1 MKRPREA
8 RGLRLLT
15 ALLLVGAAL
24 LLAGAALLAAGAAG
38 AAETAGSRLLSAQST
53 QQPPVPLQP
62 LIDAAPEGAVLR
74 LAPGEYGGPAA
85 IGKRI
90 AIEAEAGGAVTIVNA
105 DERPAVT
112 VTAAG
117 VRLRGLRIEQAG
129 GRDNPAVRV
138 TAPEAALEE
147 LDIVTDG
154 YGIRLEQADR
164 SAVRGAAV
172 RSSRPPGGRFT
183 ERRNGIDLYETDDA
197 VIENNTVV
205 SMYDAIYIENSDN
218 VRITGNTVESS
229 RYGIHVMYSDGTVIA
244 GNDGRMNVTGAMVM
258 TVDGVRLEGNVF
270 AKQSENVNSQGILLF
285 AARNSVV
292 TGNVVS
298 GNRVGIYVEGS
309 SDNRI
314 EGNEITDNFMGMQ
327 LIDSEGNVI
336 ADNQWIGNVA
346 DAGAQRSG
354 ANRIERNFWDAFS
367 GIDADGDGASDLS
380 YAVNPFFLSVTE
392 RRPVFQLLFQSPGMK
407 FLEGLY
413 GADRSGWAV
422 DAAPLVSPARETDRT
437 SRESGSGRAA
447 GAAGALLLAAACAV
461 IIISRRR
468 TT

>member
-1 MKRPREA
+1 MIRTSLV
-8 RGLRLLT
+8 RGMRRT
-15 ALLLVGAAL
+15 AALLVIGAAL
-24 LLAGAALLAAGAAG
+24 AARPAGAADTG
-38 AAETAGSRLLSAQST
+38 EPQ
-53 QQPPVPLQP
+53 PLQP

-74 LAPGEYGGPAA
+74 LAPGEYAGPAV
-85 IGKRI
+85 IGKPLTV
-90 AIEAEAGGAVTIVNA
+90 EAEAEGAVTVASA
-105 DERPAVT
+105 DERPAIA

-117 VRLRGLRIEQAG
+117 VTVRGLRIEQAG
-129 GRDNPAVRV
+129 GRDSPAVLV
-138 TAPEAALEE
+138 TARGAALEG

-154 YGIRLEQADR
+154 YGIRLERADR
-164 SAVRGAAV
+164 SVVRGSMV
-172 RSSRPPGGRFT
+172 RSSRPSGGRFT
-183 ERRNGIDLYETDDA
+183 ERRNGIDLYETHDA
-197 VIENNTVV
+197 VIQDNTVA

-218 VRITGNTVESS
+218 VRITGNAVESS

-258 TVDGVRLEGNVF
+258 TVDGVLLEGNIF

-285 AARNSVV
+285 AAKNSVV
-292 TGNVVS
+292 RGNVVS

-309 SDNRI
+309 VDNRI
-314 EGNEITDNFMGMQ
+314 ENNEILDNFMGMQ
-327 LIDSEGNVI
+327 LLDSEGNAVTG
-336 ADNQWIGNVA
+336 NQWIGNVA

-354 ANRIERNFWDAFS
+354 ANRIERNFWDSFS
-367 GIDADGDGASDLS
+367 GVDADGDGASDLR

-422 DAAPLVSPARETDRT
+422 DAAPLMEPARETDRT
-437 SRESGSGRAA
+437 SRESGRAA

-461 IIISRRR
+461 MIISRRR